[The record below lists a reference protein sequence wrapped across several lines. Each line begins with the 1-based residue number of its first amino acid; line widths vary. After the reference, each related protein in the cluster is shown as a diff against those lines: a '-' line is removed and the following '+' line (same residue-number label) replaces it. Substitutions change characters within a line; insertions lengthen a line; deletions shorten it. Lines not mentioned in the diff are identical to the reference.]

1 MGHTYMVQAKI
12 NKKKKLWDRN
22 SVTNRSLPNIFKY
35 VKLIWK
41 IKTDKGE
48 KPLFFVIFVV

>member
-1 MGHTYMVQAKI
+1 MGHTYMIQAKI
-12 NKKKKLWDRN
+12 NPKKNLWVTN

-41 IKTDKGE
+41 IKTDKRE
-48 KPLFFVIFVV
+48 KPLVFVIFVV

>member
-12 NKKKKLWDRN
+12 NKNKLWDRK
-22 SVTNRSLPNIFKY
+22 SVTNISRPNIFKY

-41 IKTDKGE
+41 IRTDKRE